1 MMIDGAEQGGAH
13 NNISL
18 EQLDE
23 FMPPK
28 AIDCLGLVWF
38 ILI

>member
-1 MMIDGAEQGGAH
+1 MIDGAEQGGAH
-13 NNISL
+13 NYISL

-28 AIDCLGLVWF
+28 AIDCLGFVWF
-38 ILI
+38 LLI